1 MTDMVDE
8 FVKSFDELLPL
19 HDFLMGKGSNAT
31 PGTAT
36 SMDVDEMIDKVLT
49 LDYELAI
56 KRNVVRRIILHL
68 LSGKNVVLVG
78 APGVGKT
85 ALAKRILDVVGR
97 KMTGLNYEQAVA
109 TAEWTK
115 RDIIGG
121 LDLEQKF
128 QKGKVTEAAEQG
140 KWLLIDEFNRADINK
155 AFGEMFLAIESKRIP
170 LSEELAEAYA
180 LVSIPKGQHS
190 ITIPKNFRMVCTM
203 NDFDKNLLLTELS
216 FGLITRFAFV
226 DIEPDTDK
234 EQESVKNQVL
244 DRFIESDI
252 EVDEQ
257 DYDSCKEQI
266 EAYFGFINV
275 VRDVRMI
282 GVRTSIDVIAY
293 FVYASKENPNEA
305 WSHLDEALCDY
316 LSPQIDRLRKDVI
329 DKVKSAAESKLTDA
343 KIFTKWLD
351 DRQEDLEKISGFLGS

>member
-1 MTDMVDE
+1 
-8 FVKSFDELLPL
+8 
-19 HDFLMGKGSNAT
+19 
-31 PGTAT
+31 
-36 SMDVDEMIDKVLT
+36 
-49 LDYELAI
+49 
-56 KRNVVRRIILHL
+56 
-68 LSGKNVVLVG
+68 LVG

-97 KMTGLNYEQAVA
+97 KMTGKIYEEAVA
-109 TAEWTK
+109 TAEWTS
-115 RDIIGG
+115 RQIIGG
-121 LDLEQKF
+121 VNIDGVF
-128 QKGKVTEAAEQG
+128 QKGKVTVAAEQG

-155 AFGEMFLAIESKRIP
+155 AFGEMFLAIESYEIP
-170 LSEELAEAYA
+170 LSEEQGKAYA
-180 LVSIPKGQHS
+180 RVSIPKGQHS

-226 DIEPDTDK
+226 DIKPDTDK

-293 FVYASKENPNEA
+293 FVSASKENPSES

-351 DRQEDLEKISGFLGS
+351 DRLEELEKISGFLGS

>member
-1 MTDMVDE
+1 
-8 FVKSFDELLPL
+8 
-19 HDFLMGKGSNAT
+19 
-31 PGTAT
+31 
-36 SMDVDEMIDKVLT
+36 
-49 LDYELAI
+49 
-56 KRNVVRRIILHL
+56 
-68 LSGKNVVLVG
+68 
-78 APGVGKT
+78 
-85 ALAKRILDVVGR
+85 
-97 KMTGLNYEQAVA
+97 
-109 TAEWTK
+109 
-115 RDIIGG
+115 
-121 LDLEQKF
+121 
-128 QKGKVTEAAEQG
+128 
-140 KWLLIDEFNRADINK
+140 
-155 AFGEMFLAIESKRIP
+155 
-170 LSEELAEAYA
+170 
-180 LVSIPKGQHS
+180 
-190 ITIPKNFRMVCTM
+190 MVCTM

-343 KIFTKWLD
+343 KRFTKWLD
-351 DRQEDLEKISGFLGS
+351 DRLEELEKISGFLGS